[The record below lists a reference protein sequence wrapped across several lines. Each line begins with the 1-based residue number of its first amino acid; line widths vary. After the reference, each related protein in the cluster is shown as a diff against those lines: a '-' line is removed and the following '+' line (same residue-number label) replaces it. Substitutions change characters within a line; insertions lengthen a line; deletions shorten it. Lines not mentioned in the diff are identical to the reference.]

1 MEKIITGKVRKNLSE
16 HTARI
21 ILERSDRLAS
31 STLEQLRKSTDRAY
45 TMTGFL
51 LTVFIALTAFVF
63 SSPSLWQ
70 LSTAAV
76 LWAGI
81 FIALYIMIN
90 QVLWIHPFRHTG
102 NEPRNMIQ
110 EENIDRLLKKGYNQ
124 EEMNAIYSV
133 NTLLDAISYNQE
145 IIDRNRSILANRC
158 DHIEKAMTVIKC
170 TVIVATIITVI
181 SFLAS
186 ALGMYHGSAI

>member
-45 TMTGFL
+45 TMAGFL

-124 EEMNAIYSV
+124 EEMNALYSI
-133 NTLLDAISYNQE
+133 NTLLDAISHNQE

-158 DHIEKAMTVIKC
+158 DHIEKVMTVIKC

-186 ALGMYHGSAI
+186 ALGMYHGTAI

>member
-21 ILERSDRLAS
+21 ILERSDRMAS

-110 EENIDRLLKKGYNQ
+110 EENIDRLLKKGHNQ
-124 EEMNAIYSV
+124 EEMNALYLSLI
-133 NTLLDAISYNQE
+133 
-145 IIDRNRSILANRC
+145 
-158 DHIEKAMTVIKC
+158 HI
-170 TVIVATIITVI
+170 
-181 SFLAS
+181 
-186 ALGMYHGSAI
+186 

>member
-1 MEKIITGKVRKNLSE
+1 MEKIISNKVRKNLNE

-21 ILERSDRLAS
+21 ILERSDRMAS

-70 LSTAAV
+70 LSTAV
-76 LWAGI
+76 V
-81 FIALYIMIN
+81 LYIMVN
-90 QVLWIHPFRHTG
+90 QVLWVHPFRHTG

-110 EENIDRLLKKGYNQ
+110 EENIDRLLKNGHNQ
-124 EEMNAIYSV
+124 EEMNALYSI
-133 NTLLDAISYNQE
+133 NTLLDAISNNQE
-145 IIDRNRSILANRC
+145 IIDRNKNILANRC
-158 DHIEKAMTVIKC
+158 DQIEKAMTVIRC
-170 TVIVATIITVI
+170 TVIIATIITAI
-181 SFLAS
+181 SLLAS

>member
-21 ILERSDRLAS
+21 ILERSDRMAS

-133 NTLLDAISYNQE
+133 NTLLDTISYNQE

-186 ALGMYHGSAI
+186 ALGMYHGSVI

>member
-51 LTVFIALTAFVF
+51 FTVFIALTAFVF

-133 NTLLDAISYNQE
+133 NTLLDAISYNQA

-186 ALGMYHGSAI
+186 ALGMYNGSAI

>member
-21 ILERSDRLAS
+21 ILERSDRMAS

-45 TMTGFL
+45 TMAGFL

-133 NTLLDAISYNQE
+133 NTLLDAISNNQE
-145 IIDRNRSILANRC
+145 IIDRNKSILANRC
-158 DHIEKAMTVIKC
+158 DHIEKVMTVIKC

-186 ALGMYHGSAI
+186 ALGMYHGTAI

>member
-21 ILERSDRLAS
+21 ILERSDRMAS

-133 NTLLDAISYNQE
+133 NTLLDAISNNQE

-158 DHIEKAMTVIKC
+158 DHIEKVMTVIKC
-170 TVIVATIITVI
+170 TIIVATVITVI

>member
-45 TMTGFL
+45 TMAGFL

-81 FIALYIMIN
+81 FIALYIMVN
-90 QVLWIHPFRHTG
+90 QVLWVHSFRHTG

-110 EENIDRLLKKGYNQ
+110 EENIDRLLKNGHNQ
-124 EEMNAIYSV
+124 EEMNNIYSI
-133 NTLLDAISYNQE
+133 NTLLDAISHNQE
-145 IIDRNRSILANRC
+145 IIDRNRSILADRC

-170 TVIVATIITVI
+170 TVIVATVITVI
-181 SFLAS
+181 SFLVS

>member
-45 TMTGFL
+45 TMAGFL

-110 EENIDRLLKKGYNQ
+110 EENIDRLLKNGHNQ
-124 EEMNAIYSV
+124 EEMNAIYSI
-133 NTLLDAISYNQE
+133 NTLLDAISHNQE

-158 DHIEKAMTVIKC
+158 DHIEKVMTVIKC

-186 ALGMYHGSAI
+186 ALGMYHGTAI

>member
-21 ILERSDRLAS
+21 ILERSDRMAS

-45 TMTGFL
+45 TMAGFL

-110 EENIDRLLKKGYNQ
+110 EENIDRLLKKGHNQ
-124 EEMNAIYSV
+124 EEMNALYSI
-133 NTLLDAISYNQE
+133 NTLLDAISHNQE

-158 DHIEKAMTVIKC
+158 DHIEKVMTVIKC

-186 ALGMYHGSAI
+186 ALGMYHGTVI

>member
-110 EENIDRLLKKGYNQ
+110 EENIDRLLKNGHNQ

-133 NTLLDAISYNQE
+133 NTLLDTISYNQE

-158 DHIEKAMTVIKC
+158 DHIEKVMTVIKC

-186 ALGMYHGSAI
+186 ALGMYHGTAI

>member
-1 MEKIITGKVRKNLSE
+1 MEKITTGKVRKNLSE

-45 TMTGFL
+45 TMAGFL

-81 FIALYIMIN
+81 FIALYIMVN
-90 QVLWIHPFRHTG
+90 QVLWVHPFRHTG

-110 EENIDRLLKKGYNQ
+110 EENIDRLLKNGHSQ
-124 EEMNAIYSV
+124 EEMNNIYSI
-133 NTLLDAISYNQE
+133 NTLLDAISNNQE

-170 TVIVATIITVI
+170 TVIVATVITVI
-181 SFLAS
+181 SFLVS

>member
-21 ILERSDRLAS
+21 ILERSDRMAS

-51 LTVFIALTAFVF
+51 LTVFITLTAFVF

>member
-45 TMTGFL
+45 TMAGFL

-81 FIALYIMIN
+81 FIALYIMVN
-90 QVLWIHPFRHTG
+90 QVLWVHPFRHTG

-170 TVIVATIITVI
+170 TVIIATIITVI
-181 SFLAS
+181 SFLVS
-186 ALGMYHGSAI
+186 ALGMYHGTAI

>member
-1 MEKIITGKVRKNLSE
+1 MEKVITGKVRKNLNE

-45 TMTGFL
+45 TMAGFL

-81 FIALYIMIN
+81 FIALYIMVN
-90 QVLWIHPFRHTG
+90 QVLWVHSFRHTG

-110 EENIDRLLKKGYNQ
+110 EENIDRLLKNGHNQ
-124 EEMNAIYSV
+124 EEMNNIYSI
-133 NTLLDAISYNQE
+133 NTLLDAISHNQE
-145 IIDRNRSILANRC
+145 IIDRNRSILADRC

-170 TVIVATIITVI
+170 TVIVATVITVI
-181 SFLAS
+181 SFLVS

>member
-1 MEKIITGKVRKNLSE
+1 MEKIISNKVRKNLNE

-21 ILERSDRLAS
+21 ILERSDRMAS

-70 LSTAAV
+70 LSTAVV

-81 FIALYIMIN
+81 FMALYIMVN
-90 QVLWIHPFRHTG
+90 QVLWVHPFRHTG

-110 EENIDRLLKKGYNQ
+110 EENIDRLLKNGH
-124 EEMNAIYSV
+124 
-133 NTLLDAISYNQE
+133 NQE
-145 IIDRNRSILANRC
+145 IIDRNKNILANRC
-158 DHIEKAMTVIKC
+158 DQIEKAMTVIRC
-170 TVIVATIITVI
+170 TVIIATIITAI
-181 SFLAS
+181 SLLAS

>member
-21 ILERSDRLAS
+21 ILERSDKMAS

>member
-21 ILERSDRLAS
+21 ILERSDRMAS

-133 NTLLDAISYNQE
+133 NPLLDAISYNQE

>member
-81 FIALYIMIN
+81 FIALYIMVN
-90 QVLWIHPFRHTG
+90 Q
-102 NEPRNMIQ
+102 
-110 EENIDRLLKKGYNQ
+110 
-124 EEMNAIYSV
+124 
-133 NTLLDAISYNQE
+133 
-145 IIDRNRSILANRC
+145 IL
-158 DHIEKAMTVIKC
+158 
-170 TVIVATIITVI
+170 
-181 SFLAS
+181 
-186 ALGMYHGSAI
+186 

>member
-1 MEKIITGKVRKNLSE
+1 MEKIITGKVRKNLNE

-45 TMTGFL
+45 TMAGFL

-76 LWAGI
+76 LWAGV
-81 FIALYIMIN
+81 FIALYIMVN
-90 QVLWIHPFRHTG
+90 QILWVHPFRHTG

-110 EENIDRLLKKGYNQ
+110 EENIDRLLKNGHSQ
-124 EEMNAIYSV
+124 EEMNNIYSI
-133 NTLLDAISYNQE
+133 NTLLDAISHNQE
-145 IIDRNRSILANRC
+145 IIDRNKSILADRC

-170 TVIVATIITVI
+170 TVIVATVITVI
-181 SFLAS
+181 SFLVS

>member
-21 ILERSDRLAS
+21 ILERSDRMAS

-133 NTLLDAISYNQE
+133 NTLLDAISNNQE
-145 IIDRNRSILANRC
+145 IIDRNKSILANRC
-158 DHIEKAMTVIKC
+158 DHIEKVMTVIKC
-170 TVIVATIITVI
+170 TIIVATVITVI

-186 ALGMYHGSAI
+186 ALGMYHGSAL

>member
-133 NTLLDAISYNQE
+133 NTLLDAISNNQE
-145 IIDRNRSILANRC
+145 IIDRNKSILANRC
-158 DHIEKAMTVIKC
+158 DHIEKVMTVIKC
-170 TVIVATIITVI
+170 TIIVATVITVI

>member
-45 TMTGFL
+45 TMAGFL

-81 FIALYIMIN
+81 FIALYIMVN

-110 EENIDRLLKKGYNQ
+110 EENIDRLLENGHNQ

-133 NTLLDAISYNQE
+133 NTLLDAISHNQE

-158 DHIEKAMTVIKC
+158 DHIEKVMTVIKC

-186 ALGMYHGSAI
+186 ALGMYHGTAI

>member
-21 ILERSDRLAS
+21 ILERSDRMAS

-133 NTLLDAISYNQE
+133 NTLLDTISYNQE
-145 IIDRNRSILANRC
+145 IIDRNRSVLANRC

>member
-21 ILERSDRLAS
+21 ILERSDRMAS

-145 IIDRNRSILANRC
+145 IIDRNRSILADRC

>member
-45 TMTGFL
+45 TMAGFL

-124 EEMNAIYSV
+124 EEMNALYSI
-133 NTLLDAISYNQE
+133 NTLLDAISHNQE

-158 DHIEKAMTVIKC
+158 DHIEKVMTVIKC

>member
-21 ILERSDRLAS
+21 ILERSDRMAS

-186 ALGMYHGSAI
+186 ALGMYHGTAI

>member
-21 ILERSDRLAS
+21 ILERSDRLAN

-81 FIALYIMIN
+81 FIALYIMVN
-90 QVLWIHPFRHTG
+90 QILWVHPFRHTG

-110 EENIDRLLKKGYNQ
+110 EENIDRLLKNGHNQ

-158 DHIEKAMTVIKC
+158 DHIEKVMTVIKC

-186 ALGMYHGSAI
+186 ALGMYHGTAI

>member
-21 ILERSDRLAS
+21 ILERSDRMAS

-110 EENIDRLLKKGYNQ
+110 EENIDRLLKNGHNQ

-181 SFLAS
+181 SFLVS
-186 ALGMYHGSAI
+186 ALGMYHSTAI

>member
-21 ILERSDRLAS
+21 ILERSDRMAS

-145 IIDRNRSILANRC
+145 TIDRNRSILANRC

>member
-21 ILERSDRLAS
+21 ILERSDRMAS

-133 NTLLDAISYNQE
+133 NTLLDAISYNQA

-186 ALGMYHGSAI
+186 ALGMYNGSAI

>member
-1 MEKIITGKVRKNLSE
+1 MEKIITGKVRKNLNE

-45 TMTGFL
+45 TMAGFL

-133 NTLLDAISYNQE
+133 NTLLDAISNNQE
-145 IIDRNRSILANRC
+145 IIDRNKSILANRC
-158 DHIEKAMTVIKC
+158 DHIEKVMTVIKC

-186 ALGMYHGSAI
+186 ALGMYHGTAI

>member
-51 LTVFIALTAFVF
+51 LTVFIALTAFIF

-70 LSTAAV
+70 LSTATV

-81 FIALYIMIN
+81 N
-90 QVLWIHPFRHTG
+90 QILWVHPFRHTG

-110 EENIDRLLKKGYNQ
+110 EENIDRLLKNGHNQ

-145 IIDRNRSILANRC
+145 IIDRNRSILADRC

>member
-1 MEKIITGKVRKNLSE
+1 MEKIISGKVRKNLSE

-21 ILERSDRLAS
+21 ILERSDRMAS

-63 SSPSLWQ
+63 SSPSLRQ

-186 ALGMYHGSAI
+186 ALGMYHGTAI